1 MKARACA
8 IKQWFA
14 HFITAPTA
22 RRLVTTLGSRLR
34 MFANVAH
41 SRLREIRLRQRRQ
54 VGRGRRPSREAV
66 ARARAQVSFRTV
78 VAGGY
83 ECYLH
88 MKMNLSER
96 KRQLRF
102 SFHNM
107 IGIQRPPPSI
117 VSSNR
122 LYQSTHQNMHWS
134 GLWDA
139 DSHHRPAPCALI
151 YPCELK
157 GEPPFWKPLIQL
169 LQSKTHSYIPS

>member
-1 MKARACA
+1 M
-8 IKQWFA
+8 
-14 HFITAPTA
+14 ITP
-22 RRLVTTLGSRLR
+22 VNQPPS
-34 MFANVAH
+34 FSN
-41 SRLREIRLRQRRQ
+41 
-54 VGRGRRPSREAV
+54 GRRTSGDRPPD
-66 ARARAQVSFRTV
+66 
-78 VAGGY
+78 
-83 ECYLH
+83 
-88 MKMNLSER
+88 
-96 KRQLRF
+96 

-157 GEPPFWKPLIQL
+157 GELPFWKPLIQHEKSLHAHSKRL
-169 LQSKTHSYIPS
+169 LREGRCRADERLVGLTRIDLSPIPPPSGKKPRRTMLPDAIETDSPLLSRSLEQN